1 MMMMIIM
8 PYTIRNPSL
17 YPMLQ
22 LYNCIISIP
31 VRELFRAIIISL
43 SPYRQWAAIA
53 TAHYPEPSLIAT
65 CIWFDF
71 HSALALY
78 SSMIVSF
85 VYFFSWLPNFDFSF
99 PFPPAM
105 DFVFFDFRFFIFIL
119 VVLFSPCVS
128 SSCARGFG
136 VVVLSRPIWRRRRFG
151 RLIRRCCCCLSAGVA
166 GTLGVC
172 CCYQKLSREF
182 SNILIQLLFF
192 FLLCVVMLNRRFV
205 ISLRQKEV
213 ILILI
218 KIRLYKLFDFY
229 GQLVGRW
236 TVPNTVKSPKINQL
250 DNCMKNTNG
259 KKWKRIEVERAFF

>member
-31 VRELFRAIIISL
+31 VRELFRAIIPPL

-119 VVLFSPCVS
+119 VVLF
-128 SSCARGFG
+128 FF
-136 VVVLSRPIWRRRRFG
+136 RR
-151 RLIRRCCCCLSAGVA
+151 
-166 GTLGVC
+166 VC
-172 CCYQKLSREF
+172 RHR
-182 SNILIQLLFF
+182 
-192 FLLCVVMLNRRFV
+192 V
-205 ISLRQKEV
+205 
-213 ILILI
+213 
-218 KIRLYKLFDFY
+218 
-229 GQLVGRW
+229 
-236 TVPNTVKSPKINQL
+236 
-250 DNCMKNTNG
+250 
-259 KKWKRIEVERAFF
+259 RADSG